1 METNDTQEESIC
13 VEPKTCLQTAPRSMT
28 QKFFPPTEVW
38 TELKLGVCNIPAHR
52 LHLVEAIVVD
62 GCPTVIK
69 SATIDFLQA
78 TVTKY
83 MLGKLCDQANTGISN
98 PQTFSTIAEANK
110 MLRDFATQDRCVGI
124 SDPAFKDIV
133 RVATASHLH
142 EPEDDT
148 KIWRAKNCH
157 LLAATDSAICV
168 ECKSLLPALVMSRYR
183 ATKTGK
189 SAANKV
195 IHAYKTKEELQYA
208 LNQATR
214 KIKVLERWKK
224 RALARLKYLVMINDS
239 YLLGVF
245 QAKLTLQTI
254 LARAQV
260 QSKHGMRYEAEW
272 LLECLLLRI
281 KSLLPLPSCSTLRRL
296 LSGVSCHFGFNT
308 AALKAVEKI
317 VEGKSG
323 KDLSV
328 ILTFDEIALTPQPN
342 FNQESLA
349 IDGFVNLSIDP
360 VYNRD
365 EMEHHDEVDASRPEP
380 NISETPVLADHAL
393 VFMVR
398 PLLSN
403 WVQPFGVF
411 ASAGAASGDDLHRLV
426 IAAIIRLEA
435 RGVRYWQL

>member
-1 METNDTQEESIC
+1 
-13 VEPKTCLQTAPRSMT
+13 
-28 QKFFPPTEVW
+28 
-38 TELKLGVCNIPAHR
+38 
-52 LHLVEAIVVD
+52 
-62 GCPTVIK
+62 
-69 SATIDFLQA
+69 
-78 TVTKY
+78 
-83 MLGKLCDQANTGISN
+83 
-98 PQTFSTIAEANK
+98 
-110 MLRDFATQDRCVGI
+110 
-124 SDPAFKDIV
+124 
-133 RVATASHLH
+133 
-142 EPEDDT
+142 
-148 KIWRAKNCH
+148 
-157 LLAATDSAICV
+157 
-168 ECKSLLPALVMSRYR
+168 
-183 ATKTGK
+183 
-189 SAANKV
+189 
-195 IHAYKTKEELQYA
+195 
-208 LNQATR
+208 
-214 KIKVLERWKK
+214 
-224 RALARLKYLVMINDS
+224 
-239 YLLGVF
+239 
-245 QAKLTLQTI
+245 
-254 LARAQV
+254 
-260 QSKHGMRYEAEW
+260 MRYEAEW

-281 KSLLPLPSCSTLRRL
+281 KSVAAYEHIRRLKLLPLPSCSTLRRL

-435 RGVRYWQL
+435 RGVRVLAAVSDGASTNMKFWKLTGAGVEKKGDEETVTNSFPNPLNPDRKIHVLQDPPHAFKCVRNQLYNHETVQVRQLNI